1 MTKIVEPKVDVT
13 GESKNKY
20 KFTLSNTNVS
30 VVNALRRTIL
40 TDIETVVI
48 DPDNINIIKNNTQ
61 FNNEILRQRLSC
73 IPVHVKDLSK
83 DINNLMLEI
92 NVHNDED
99 YIKDITTEDFILKD
113 STQNKELKKENRDMI
128 FPKNKKTGDYI
139 LFARVKPKI
148 SNEIDGETLHIQ
160 ATFKIASAKDNGA
173 YNVVS
178 SCGYGYTIDQ
188 ERVADEEQKFQD
200 SLESSGHNPDDIA
213 DKLLNWQ
220 NHDKKKFYKENSYD
234 FTLESVGIWNS
245 NEIIIMACDIILKK
259 LQKIELSVK
268 EQTIKIEQSTVAI
281 KNCYDVT
288 LKNETYTIGKLI
300 EYVLHYEFLLN
311 KKVLSF
317 VGFLKPHPHDTDSII
332 RLAYKSDDNTMDYLQ
347 DILLESI
354 MISKNIIVKIKNQF
368 MN

>member
-1 MTKIVEPKVDVT
+1 MTKIVEPKVDIT
-13 GESKNKY
+13 GETKNTY

-30 VVNALRRTIL
+30 VVNAIRRTIL
-40 TDIETVVI
+40 TDIETVVV

-113 STQNKELKKENRDMI
+113 STQNKELKKENREMI

-148 SNEIDGETLHIQ
+148 ANEIDGETLHIQ
-160 ATFKIASAKDNGA
+160 ATFKISSAKDNGA
-173 YNVVS
+173 YNIVS

-188 ERVADEEQKFQD
+188 ERVADEEQKFQE
-200 SLESSGHNPDDIA
+200 SLETKGYNSDDIS

-245 NEIIIMACDIILKK
+245 NEIIIMACDVILKK

-281 KNCYDVT
+281 KNCYDIT

-300 EYVLHYEFLLN
+300 EYVLHYDFLLN

-332 RLAYKSDDNTMDYLQ
+332 RVAYQSDDNTMDYLQ
-347 DILLESI
+347 DVLLESI

>member
-30 VVNALRRTIL
+30 VVNAIRRTIL

-148 SNEIDGETLHIQ
+148 ANEIDGETLHIQ

-188 ERVADEEQKFQD
+188 ERVADEEQKFQE
-200 SLESSGHNPDDIA
+200 SLESSGYNPDDIA
-213 DKLLNWQ
+213 DKLLN
-220 NHDKKKFYKENSYD
+220 
-234 FTLESVGIWNS
+234 
-245 NEIIIMACDIILKK
+245 
-259 LQKIELSVK
+259 
-268 EQTIKIEQSTVAI
+268 
-281 KNCYDVT
+281 
-288 LKNETYTIGKLI
+288 
-300 EYVLHYEFLLN
+300 
-311 KKVLSF
+311 
-317 VGFLKPHPHDTDSII
+317 
-332 RLAYKSDDNTMDYLQ
+332 
-347 DILLESI
+347 
-354 MISKNIIVKIKNQF
+354 
-368 MN
+368 